1 MRQERMTTNG
11 TQAGS
16 GLSRQEMAAKV
27 DMQPS
32 AARAPITRARL
43 ELAIA
48 EAVRSTLPECRA
60 LIGVIVERV
69 VPGSPGGV
77 NWMVKGVKFGK
88 AQRDRCRAAIA
99 VCVEDGQREYEV
111 SD

>member
-1 MRQERMTTNG
+1 MTANG
-11 TQAGS
+11 TQAG
-16 GLSRQEMAAKV
+16 GGHARQQMAPYAA
-27 DMQPS
+27 MQPS
-32 AARAPITRARL
+32 ARRTPITRARL

-48 EAVRSTLPECRA
+48 EAVRSTLPECHT

-69 VPGSPGGV
+69 VPASPGGV
-77 NWMVKGVKFGK
+77 NWIVKGVKYGK

-99 VCVEDGQREYEV
+99 VCVEEGQREYEV

>member
-1 MRQERMTTNG
+1 MTANG
-11 TQAGS
+11 TYRQAGN
-16 GLSRQEMAAKV
+16 GLSRQETAAKAE
-27 DMQPS
+27 MQRS
-32 AARAPITRARL
+32 ARRTPITRAHL

-48 EAVRSTLPECRA
+48 EAVRSTLPECHA

-69 VPGSPGGV
+69 VPGSPGGI
-77 NWMVKGVKFGK
+77 NWIVRGVKYGK

>member
-1 MRQERMTTNG
+1 MR
-11 TQAGS
+11 
-16 GLSRQEMAAKV
+16 LAAKR
-27 DMQPS
+27 M
-32 AARAPITRARL
+32 PITRARL
-43 ELAIA
+43 ESAIA

-69 VPGSPGGV
+69 VPESPGAA
-77 NWMVKGVKFGK
+77 NWMVKGVKYGK

-99 VCVEDGQREYEV
+99 VCVDDGQREYEI

>member
-1 MRQERMTTNG
+1 MTANG
-11 TQAGS
+11 TQAG
-16 GLSRQEMAAKV
+16 GGHARPQMAPHAG
-27 DMQPS
+27 MQPS
-32 AARAPITRARL
+32 ARRTPITRAHL

-48 EAVRSTLPECRA
+48 EAVRSTLPECHA

-69 VPGSPGGV
+69 VPASPGGV
-77 NWMVKGVKFGK
+77 NWIVKGVKYGK